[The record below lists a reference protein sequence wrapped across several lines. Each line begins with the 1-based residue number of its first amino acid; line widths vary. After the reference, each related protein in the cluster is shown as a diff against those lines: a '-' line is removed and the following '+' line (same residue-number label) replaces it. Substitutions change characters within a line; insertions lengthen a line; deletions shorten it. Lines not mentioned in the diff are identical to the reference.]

1 MPKHS
6 ARKNLRCLA
15 ALLPCGFATA
25 RSAARTSMSNS
36 IFENLSQDISGLANG
51 IVRTVSGGASGVL
64 NGVAGTTKFIGT
76 SLNGAVDATALAAS
90 SASMDVRMA
99 GARALRSQD
108 NVSSAVTH
116 TATVTKDAVGTVSN
130 AAVDGTVAV
139 VGGTRQVVVGVY
151 TPIRPAAEAVGNG
164 LVAVGSA
171 AKSGVEVAS
180 EKAAPTLR
188 SVGTAAAAAAEPVG
202 KVSKEAGKAVA
213 NAAKGTVNTTLG
225 VGASVVGAAG
235 RTVGLTQ

>member
-1 MPKHS
+1 
-6 ARKNLRCLA
+6 
-15 ALLPCGFATA
+15 
-25 RSAARTSMSNS
+25 MSNS

-99 GARALRSQD
+99 GARAIRSQD

-180 EKAAPTLR
+180 EKAAPTLECGYSGGSCCRARGQGVERGGESGGECGEGHREHDARCR
-188 SVGTAAAAAAEPVG
+188 SQRGRGGRAHGRLDAMTD
-202 KVSKEAGKAVA
+202 KASTRYDVDLSA
-213 NAAKGTVNTTLG
+213 
-225 VGASVVGAAG
+225 
-235 RTVGLTQ
+235 